1 MTNQYSSYI
10 VEEAGKKVLN
20 NIIFICDIIVHVLQY
35 LQKQKNYN
43 LLLKYYHMLFI

>member
-1 MTNQYSSYI
+1 MTNQYSSYT
-10 VEEAGKKVLN
+10 VEEAGKKVLH

-35 LQKQKNYN
+35 LQKKNDN